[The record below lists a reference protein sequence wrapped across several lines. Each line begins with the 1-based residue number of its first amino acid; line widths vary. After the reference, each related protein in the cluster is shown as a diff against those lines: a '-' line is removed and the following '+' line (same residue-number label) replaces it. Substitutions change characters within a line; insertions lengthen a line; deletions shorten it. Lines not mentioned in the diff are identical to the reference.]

1 MPAICGV
8 IINDSLARP
17 HFVIKIN
24 SEGIFVKPL
33 QVLRPVS

>member
-24 SEGIFVKPL
+24 KGYFVKPL